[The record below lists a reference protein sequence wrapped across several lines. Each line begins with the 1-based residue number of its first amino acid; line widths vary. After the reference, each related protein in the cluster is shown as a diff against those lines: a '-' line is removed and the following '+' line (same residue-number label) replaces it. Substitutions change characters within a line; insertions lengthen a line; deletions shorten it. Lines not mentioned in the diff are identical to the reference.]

1 MTPLR
6 TNAPLA
12 RHITPVAQERKPQ
25 PDWKRYQGWLYAFN
39 QELDAVGGLRIAV
52 GMKTANAVKNIVEYF
67 REYGIDES
75 ECRWMM
81 IQTIR
86 NWRKLDW
93 PLVNTAARDD
103 QDHPQHHRWVSWSP
117 WLVQSPERMYLMAQ
131 AAGLGSRIDEKLAAI
146 RQEQQAYDIR
156 QQRIKSGKRNLLRR
170 LKNRL
175 PHESATVENEERI
188 AEWDQILTSE
198 GVDVLSLV
206 ESWLESGEITL
217 ANLLVSPDSSISGTT
232 PILYSQ
238 WDPAELAKLRAR
250 EQAKRLAERATVAAL
265 TETVRKQ
272 QQSNRREELL
282 SRLG

>member
-6 TNAPLA
+6 TNVPFARQIRQAPQQT
-12 RHITPVAQERKPQ
+12 RQQ
-25 PDWKRYQGWLYAFN
+25 PEWKKYQGWLFKFN
-39 QELDAVGGLRIAV
+39 EELAAVGGFKIAI
-52 GMKTANAVKNIVEYF
+52 GMKTANAVKKIVDHLM
-67 REYGIDES
+67 EYGIDES

-103 QDHPQHHRWVSWSP
+103 ADHPQHHRWVSWSP

-170 LKNRL
+170 LKDRL
-175 PHESATVENEERI
+175 PHESATVENDERI
-188 AEWDQILTSE
+188 AEWDLALTND

-217 ANLLVSPDSSISGTT
+217 ANLLVSPDSSIVGVT

-250 EQAKRLAERATVAAL
+250 EQAKRLAEQAMLASL
-265 TETVRKQ
+265 SQTVRTNQ
-272 QQSNRREELL
+272 QARRREELL